1 MSLEKRIAI
10 PVMYVTLSNL
20 YMFPSLTDSFS
31 SCQGAPGVSNTAG
44 AALWTLDYLLY
55 AYVPIP
61 SSSEFNISHQP
72 TADPRS
78 GFRESSSIK
87 GSASSTALYVL
98 LSGYCSV
105 PPLKFRK
112 PRFNQQLYTVRHSMG
127 QLYPDH
133 FHRTS
138 KLNTMPRSS
147 QLKQSVTLGEP
158 VL

>member
-72 TADPRS
+72 TTDPRL

-87 GSASSTALYVL
+87 GSASSTALYVVL
-98 LSGYCSV
+98 LSAYFSV
-105 PPLKFRK
+105 PSKFQK
-112 PRFNQQLYTVRHSMG
+112 PRSNQQLYTVRHSMG
-127 QLYPDH
+127 QPYPNH

-138 KLNTMPRSS
+138 KLNTMLRSS

>member
-20 YMFPSLTDSFS
+20 HMFPSLTNPFS
-31 SCQGAPGVSNTAG
+31 SCQGAPGVSNTGG

-61 SSSEFNISHQP
+61 SSSKFNISHQP

-87 GSASSTALYVL
+87 GSASSTALYATV
-98 LSGYCSV
+98 CSFFSTSS
-105 PPLKFRK
+105 KFRK
-112 PRFNQQLYTVRHSMG
+112 TRSNQQLYTVRHSMG
-127 QLYPDH
+127 QPYPNH

-138 KLNTMPRSS
+138 KLNTMLRSS
-147 QLKQSVTLGEP
+147 QPKQSVTLGER